1 VDTRVIQSPRKN
13 DAQHQDFNRTG
24 FKPQRGVKQADFQ
37 FPPILEKGDT

>member
-1 VDTRVIQSPRKN
+1 VDTHVIQSPRKN

-24 FKPQRGVKQADFQ
+24 KPQRGVKQADFQ